1 MGDDVSHR
9 GTPLDKLVRLGE
21 PFSVDICEE
30 LDLTW
35 VPVVVGNL
43 DAKVRDRL
51 DPSAG
56 LSSEHNLARIR
67 VVDRAQTSIGL
78 KKVAVKSTA
87 PASHSNDCLRRSALE
102 VIQNPLTFRSRQD
115 LRVDRYIQLFF
126 LDRRG
131 VILMVSHPI
140 E

>member
-1 MGDDVSHR
+1 MGDNVSHR

-35 VPVVVGNL
+35 VPVVGGNL

-78 KKVAVKSTA
+78 RLRKVAVKSNLPQVIAITVFVEV
-87 PASHSNDCLRRSALE
+87 NLR
-102 VIQNPLTFRSRQD
+102 
-115 LRVDRYIQLFF
+115 
-126 LDRRG
+126 
-131 VILMVSHPI
+131 
-140 E
+140 